1 MIRPVFNLKLQIKTD
16 MWTTLLIIIIVLYFV
31 LTRLFQIVEFREE
44 VIQERL
50 GKYKKT
56 LKPGFHF
63 LIPFVDRPAYSQEMR
78 EQVLDVP
85 SQTCITKDNI
95 EVSVDGL
102 VYLKVMDSYKASYGI
117 SNYRAAAVNLA
128 QTTMRS
134 EIGKM
139 TLDDTFSERDKMN
152 ENIVR
157 EIDKA
162 AGPWGIKVMRYELKN
177 ISPSIEIIDT
187 MERQMEAE
195 REKRA
200 EITNSEGHRQA
211 RIFESE
217 GEQQSQVLISEAN
230 RQKRINEARGRAKEI
245 ELVAT
250 ATAKGINRVAG
261 AISRPGGD
269 LAVKTKLVEQYIKQ
283 FGHIIQKSNVSV
295 LPTETAN
302 LKTFF
307 EGVGTISDHTKS
319 SSPKTKAANS
329 GGQ

>member
-1 MIRPVFNLKLQIKTD
+1 MI
-16 MWTTLLIIIIVLYFV
+16 WTPILVALLVTYFI
-31 LTRLFQIVEFREE
+31 LTRLFIIVEFREE

-50 GKYKKT
+50 GKFKKN

-63 LIPFVDRPAYSQEMR
+63 LIPFVDRPAYRREMR

-95 EVSVDGL
+95 EVAVDGL
-102 VYLKVMDSYKASYGI
+102 VYIKVMDAYKASYGI
-117 SNYRAAAVNLA
+117 SDYQAAAINLA

-134 EIGKM
+134 EVGKI
-139 TLDDTFSERDKMN
+139 TLDDTFSEREQMN

-162 AGPWGIKVMRYELKN
+162 ADPWGIKVLRYEIKN
-177 ISPSIEIIDT
+177 IRPSNEIVDT
-187 MERQMEAE
+187 MEKQMEAE

-200 EITNSEGHRQA
+200 EITHSEGYRQA
-211 RIFESE
+211 RINESE
-217 GEQQSQVLISEAN
+217 GEQISQVLLSEAE
-230 RQKRINEARGRAKEI
+230 RQRRINVAKGKAKEI

-250 ATAKGINRVAG
+250 ATANGINRIAE
-261 AISRPGGD
+261 AIAKPGGK
-269 LAVKTKLVEQYIKQ
+269 LAVKTKLVEQYIEEFGKIVKQ
-283 FGHIIQKSNVSV
+283 SNISV

-307 EGVGTISDHTKS
+307 EGVSKVSSHTKEK
-319 SSPKTKAANS
+319 SPDNTEIQS
-329 GGQ
+329 GGN

>member
-1 MIRPVFNLKLQIKTD
+1 
-16 MWTTLLIIIIVLYFV
+16 MWTSLLILVIITFFIF
-31 LTRLFQIVEFREE
+31 TRLFIIVEMREE

-50 GKYKKT
+50 GKYKMT

-63 LIPFVDRPAYSQEMR
+63 MIPFVDRAAYHQEMR
-78 EQVLDVP
+78 EQVIDVP

-102 VYLKVMDSYKASYGI
+102 VYIKVMDSYKASYGI
-117 SNYRAAAVNLA
+117 SNYKAASVNLA

-134 EIGKM
+134 EVGKL
-139 TLDDTFSERDKMN
+139 TLDDTFSERDSMN

-162 AGPWGIKVMRYELKN
+162 ADPWGVKVLRYEIRN
-177 ISPSIEIIDT
+177 ISPSKLIIDT
-187 MERQMEAE
+187 MEKQMEAE

-211 RIFESE
+211 RINESE
-217 GEQQSQVLISEAN
+217 GEQQSQVLISEAQ
-230 RQKRINEARGRAKEI
+230 RQRRINEAKGRAQEI

-250 ATAKGINRVAG
+250 ATAKGLRRVAE
-261 AISRPGGD
+261 AISKPGGET
-269 LAVKTKLVEQYIKQ
+269 AVKTKLVEQYIDE
-283 FGHIIQKSNVSV
+283 FGKILKTSKVSV

-307 EGVGTISDHTKS
+307 EGVGKISSHT
-319 SSPKTKAANS
+319 AGGS
-329 GGQ
+329 GLTASNKGGN

>member
-1 MIRPVFNLKLQIKTD
+1 
-16 MWTTLLIIIIVLYFV
+16 MWTVLLIIIVLLYIIF
-31 LTRLFQIVEFREE
+31 TRLFQIVEFREE

-78 EQVLDVP
+78 EQVIDVP

-95 EVSVDGL
+95 EVTVDGL

-117 SNYRAAAVNLA
+117 SNYHAAAVNLA

-134 EIGKM
+134 EIGKI
-139 TLDDTFSERDKMN
+139 TLDDTFSEREMMN

-162 AGPWGIKVMRYELKN
+162 ADPWGIKVLRYEIKN
-177 ISPSIEIIDT
+177 IRPSKEIIDT
-187 MERQMEAE
+187 MEKQMEAE

-200 EITNSEGHRQA
+200 EITHSEGHRQA
-211 RIFESE
+211 RINESE
-217 GEQQSQVLISEAN
+217 GEQTSQVLVSEAE
-230 RQKRINEARGRAKEI
+230 RQRRINESKGRAKEI
-245 ELVAT
+245 ELIAE
-250 ATAKGINRVAG
+250 ATAKGIRRVAE
-261 AISRPGGD
+261 AIQRPGGD
-269 LAVKTKLVEQYIKQ
+269 IAVKTKLVEQYIKQ
-283 FGHIIQKSNVSV
+283 FGKIIKSTNVSV

-307 EGVGTISDHTKS
+307 EGVSKVSDHTKS
-319 SSPKTKAANS
+319 STNAK
-329 GGQ
+329 GGK

>member
-1 MIRPVFNLKLQIKTD
+1 M
-16 MWTTLLIIIIVLYFV
+16 
-31 LTRLFQIVEFREE
+31 
-44 VIQERL
+44 ERL

-63 LIPFVDRPAYSQEMR
+63 LIPFIDRPAYSQEMR
-78 EQVLDVP
+78 EQVIDVP

-95 EVSVDGL
+95 EVAVDGL

-117 SNYRAAAVNLA
+117 SNYNAAAVNLA

-134 EIGKM
+134 EIGKI
-139 TLDDTFSERDKMN
+139 TLDDTFSEREKMN

-162 AGPWGIKVMRYELKN
+162 ADPWGIKVLRYEIKN
-177 ISPSIEIIDT
+177 IRPSKEIIDT
-187 MERQMEAE
+187 MEKQMEAE

-200 EITNSEGHRQA
+200 EITHSEGHRQA
-211 RIFESE
+211 RINESE
-217 GEQQSQVLISEAN
+217 GEQQSQVLVSEAE
-230 RQKRINEARGRAKEI
+230 RQRRINEAKGRAQEI
-245 ELVAT
+245 ELVAEAT
-250 ATAKGINRVAG
+250 ATGIKRVAE
-261 AISRPGGD
+261 AIQKPGGE

-283 FGHIIQKSNVSV
+283 FGNIINTTDVSI

-307 EGVGTISDHTKS
+307 EGVSMVSDHTKGGI
-319 SSPKTKAANS
+319 KTN
-329 GGQ
+329 GGKK

>member
-1 MIRPVFNLKLQIKTD
+1 
-16 MWTTLLIIIIVLYFV
+16 MWTTLLVVIVISYFV

-63 LIPFVDRPAYSQEMR
+63 LIPFVDRPAYNQEMR
-78 EQVLDVP
+78 EQVIDVP

-95 EVSVDGL
+95 EVAVDGL
-102 VYLKVMDSYKASYGI
+102 VYIKVMDSYKASYGI
-117 SNYRAAAVNLA
+117 SNYRSAAVNLA

-162 AGPWGIKVMRYELKN
+162 ADPWGVKVLRYEIKN
-177 ISPSIEIIDT
+177 IRPSNEIVDT

-200 EITNSEGHRQA
+200 EITTSEGHRQA
-211 RIFESE
+211 RIYESE
-217 GEQQSQVLISEAN
+217 GEQQSQVLVSEAS
-230 RQKRINEARGRAKEI
+230 RQKRINEAKGRAKEI
-245 ELVAT
+245 ELIAT
-250 ATAKGINRVAG
+250 ATAKGIRRVAE
-261 AISRPGGD
+261 AIERPGGE

-283 FGHIIQKSNVSV
+283 FGNILEKSKVSV

-307 EGVGTISDHTKS
+307 EGVSQISDHTKDAS
-319 SSPKTKAANS
+319 AQTTK
-329 GGQ
+329 

>member
-1 MIRPVFNLKLQIKTD
+1 
-16 MWTTLLIIIIVLYFV
+16 MWTALLILIVLLYFI

-78 EQVLDVP
+78 EQVIDVP

-95 EVSVDGL
+95 EVAVDGL

-117 SNYRAAAVNLA
+117 SNYHAAAVNLA

-134 EIGKM
+134 EIGKI
-139 TLDDTFSERDKMN
+139 TLDDTFSEREKMN

-162 AGPWGIKVMRYELKN
+162 ADPWGIKVLRYEIKN
-177 ISPSIEIIDT
+177 IRPSKEIIDT
-187 MERQMEAE
+187 MEKQMEAE

-200 EITNSEGHRQA
+200 EITHSEGHRQA
-211 RIFESE
+211 RINESE
-217 GEQQSQVLISEAN
+217 GEQTSQVLVSEAE
-230 RQKRINEARGRAKEI
+230 RQRRINEAKGRAIEI
-245 ELVAT
+245 ELIAT
-250 ATAKGINRVAG
+250 ATAKGIRRVAE
-261 AISRPGGD
+261 AIQRPGGD
-269 LAVKTKLVEQYIKQ
+269 IAVKTKLVEQYIDR
-283 FGHIIQKSNVSV
+283 FGKILKNTNVSV

-307 EGVGTISDHTKS
+307 EGVKEVSNHTN
-319 SSPKTKAANS
+319 PATRTD
-329 GGQ
+329 GGK

>member
-1 MIRPVFNLKLQIKTD
+1 
-16 MWTTLLIIIIVLYFV
+16 MWTALLILILFLYIIF
-31 LTRLFQIVEFREE
+31 TRLFIIVEMREE

-63 LIPFVDRPAYSQEMR
+63 MIPFVDRAAYHQEMR
-78 EQVLDVP
+78 EQVIDVP

-95 EVSVDGL
+95 EVAVDGL

-117 SNYRAAAVNLA
+117 SNYKAAAVNLA

-134 EIGKM
+134 EIGKL
-139 TLDDTFSERDKMN
+139 TLDDTFSEREKMN

-162 AGPWGIKVMRYELKN
+162 ADPWGIKVLRYEIRN
-177 ISPSIEIIDT
+177 IRPSNEIVDT
-187 MERQMEAE
+187 MEKQMEAE

-200 EITNSEGHRQA
+200 EITNSEGYRQA
-211 RIFESE
+211 RINESQ
-217 GEQQSQVLISEAN
+217 GEQRSQILVSEAQ
-230 RQKRINEARGRAKEI
+230 RQRRINEARGRAAEI
-245 ELVAT
+245 QLVAT
-250 ATAKGINRVAG
+250 ATAKGIRRVAE

-269 LAVKTKLVEQYIKQ
+269 LAVRTKLVEQYIDE
-283 FGHIIQKSNVSV
+283 FGTIIKKSNVSV

-307 EGVGTISDHTKS
+307 EGVGKINEHTTHS
-319 SSPKTKAANS
+319 KTDGFNKPT
-329 GGQ
+329 GE

>member
-1 MIRPVFNLKLQIKTD
+1 MF
-16 MWTTLLIIIIVLYFV
+16 WTSLLAFILVLYFIF
-31 LTRLFQIVEFREE
+31 TRLFIIVEFREE

-50 GKYKKT
+50 GKFKKN

-63 LIPFVDRPAYSQEMR
+63 LIPFFDRPAYSREMR

-95 EVSVDGL
+95 EVAVDGL
-102 VYLKVMDSYKASYGI
+102 VYIKVMDAYKASYGI
-117 SNYRAAAVNLA
+117 SNYQAAAVNLA

-134 EIGKM
+134 EVGKI
-139 TLDDTFSERDKMN
+139 TLDDTFSEREKMN

-162 AGPWGIKVMRYELKN
+162 ADPWGIKVLRYEIKN
-177 ISPSIEIIDT
+177 IRPSNEIVDT
-187 MERQMEAE
+187 MEKQMEAE

-200 EITNSEGHRQA
+200 EITHSEGFRQA
-211 RIFESE
+211 RINESE
-217 GEQQSQVLISEAN
+217 GEQTSQVLISEAN
-230 RQKRINEARGRAKEI
+230 RQKRINEAKGKAREI

-250 ATAKGINRVAG
+250 ANANG
-261 AISRPGGD
+261 ISRIAEAMQKPGGD
-269 LAVKTKLVEQYIKQ
+269 LAVKTKLVEQYIKE
-283 FGHIIQKSNVSV
+283 FGQIIKTSKISV

-307 EGVGTISDHTKS
+307 EGVNTVRDHATE
-319 SSPKTKAANS
+319 TT
-329 GGQ
+329 GGAK

>member
-1 MIRPVFNLKLQIKTD
+1 
-16 MWTTLLIIIIVLYFV
+16 MWTVILILIVLLYIIF
-31 LTRLFQIVEFREE
+31 TRLFQIVEFREE

-78 EQVLDVP
+78 EQVIDVP

-95 EVSVDGL
+95 EVAVDGL

-117 SNYRAAAVNLA
+117 SNYHAAAVNLA

-134 EIGKM
+134 EIGKI
-139 TLDDTFSERDKMN
+139 TLDDTFSEREMMN

-162 AGPWGIKVMRYELKN
+162 ADPWGIKVLRYEIKN
-177 ISPSIEIIDT
+177 IRPSKEIIDT
-187 MERQMEAE
+187 MEKQMEAE

-200 EITNSEGHRQA
+200 EITTSEGHRQA
-211 RIFESE
+211 RINESE
-217 GEQQSQVLISEAN
+217 GEQKSQVLVSEAE
-230 RQKRINEARGRAKEI
+230 RQRRINEAKGRAQEI
-245 ELVAT
+245 ELVAE
-250 ATAKGINRVAG
+250 ATAKGIRRVAE
-261 AISRPGGD
+261 AIQRPGGD
-269 LAVKTKLVEQYIKQ
+269 IAVKTKLVEQYINQ
-283 FGHIIQKSNVSV
+283 FGKIIKNSNVSV

-307 EGVGTISDHTKS
+307 EGVSKVSDHTKT
-319 SSPKTKAANS
+319 PTNS
-329 GGQ
+329 KGGK